1 MTVAIAKFCSR
12 CSPERSV
19 IATENALAT
28 LDRRA
33 IPFLLAGGDAPAASR
48 SPEALCLSLSVSLSL
63 SLRDPQISVKEG
75 GKMAVS
81 QVSATLLIRQWRAA
95 LGLWAFRLLQ
105 YSISFSF
112 LFFVLG
118 SRPCYGMSGGS

>member
-1 MTVAIAKFCSR
+1 MTVAIAKLCSQ

-19 IATENALAT
+19 IATENALAA

-33 IPFLLAGGDAPAASR
+33 IPFLLTGADAPAASR
-48 SPEALCLSLSVSLSL
+48 SPEALCLGLGL
-63 SLRDPQISVKEG
+63 SLRGPQISLKEG

-95 LGLWAFRLLQ
+95 LRHWTFRLLQ

-118 SRPCYGMSGGS
+118 SRPFYGMNGGS

>member
-1 MTVAIAKFCSR
+1 MTVAIAKFCSQ
-12 CSPERSV
+12 CSPERYV
-19 IATENALAT
+19 IATENALAA

-33 IPFLLAGGDAPAASR
+33 IPFLLTGADAPAASR
-48 SPEALCLSLSVSLSL
+48 SPEALCLGLGLGL
-63 SLRDPQISVKEG
+63 SLRAPQISLKED

-95 LGLWAFRLLQ
+95 LRLWTFRLLQ

-118 SRPCYGMSGGS
+118 SRPFYGMNGGS

>member
-1 MTVAIAKFCSR
+1 VTVAIAKFCSR

-48 SPEALCLSLSVSLSL
+48 SPEALCVSLSL

-81 QVSATLLIRQWRAA
+81 QVSARLLIRQWRAA

-118 SRPCYGMSGGS
+118 SRPCHGMSGGS